1 MTEKTIGIGKRIAAL
16 WSETAG
22 RLMSRRDAGP
32 IDTAERVFHFA
43 STRSAL
49 LTQKKLYGYLKERI
63 GIRYPEEFARPDF
76 ARSMRIATIHVYA
89 ASLSDLTV
97 FCVANA
103 MKAAGEADRLQ
114 SARDCFRRGIDENAA
129 AEFSAEKPAWIE
141 AFEARIGRTLWPA
154 TGEGAW
160 HFTESPKALVK
171 WAPIA
176 DELKRL
182 DREIVENSMRY
193 AWIEVRNDFMAR
205 LDADAVMRDLT
216 AER

>member
-1 MTEKTIGIGKRIAAL
+1 MAAL

-22 RLMSRRDAGP
+22 RLMSRRDGGR
-32 IDTAERVFHFA
+32 IDTRERVFHFA
-43 STRSAL
+43 RTRSAL

-63 GIRYPEEFARPDF
+63 GIRYPEEFARPEF
-76 ARSMRIATIHVYA
+76 ARSMRIATIHIYA

-103 MKAAGEADRLQ
+103 MKEAGEADKQ
-114 SARDCFRRGIDENAA
+114 HAARDCFRLGIDENAA
-129 AEFSAEKPAWIE
+129 AEFAAEKLVWIDS
-141 AFEARIGRTLWPA
+141 FEARVGRTLWPA

-176 DELKRL
+176 DELKKL
-182 DREIVENSMRY
+182 DREIVENSLRF

-205 LDADAVMRDLT
+205 LDADAVVRDRP
-216 AER
+216 A